1 MDYELYVGKKPIKRS
16 RYKTE
21 SPLNLLTQGASSKTA
36 VTYSPTVTQY
46 HRRDE
51 A

>member
-1 MDYELYVGKKPIKRS
+1 MRIMFPSSKHL
-16 RYKTE
+16 KTE